1 MSTYKIVKCPYCKG
15 ILAVKL
21 HQKTKTCTYCGKKFK
36 VLPLKALALARDSE
50 EAGLLVKYLKA
61 KEAKVE
67 EFLYRRKNRPEGN
80 NDYD

>member
-21 HQKTKTCTYCGKKFK
+21 YQKTKTCTYCGKKFK
-36 VLPLKALALARDSE
+36 VLPLKALAIAQDSK

-61 KEAKVE
+61 KEAKIE
-67 EFLYRRKNRPEGN
+67 KFLYHQEE
-80 NDYD
+80 